1 MVMNIEAK
9 DNEEEVMNFVAS
21 NVAQY
26 KKIRVLQFVDS
37 IPKSSSGKI
46 MRRLI
51 KDKMIETI
59 KSCPKTTPRV
69 LF

>member
-1 MVMNIEAK
+1 MVMNKGAK
-9 DNEEEVMNFVAS
+9 QSEEEVMNFVAS

-26 KKIRVLQFVDS
+26 KRVRVLQFVDT

-51 KDKMIETI
+51 KDKMVQNM
-59 KSCPKTTPRV
+59 KACPGAVPK
-69 LF
+69 LLN

>member
-59 KSCPKTTPRV
+59 KSCPKTAPRV